1 MKIFR
6 KRFEIVIRCKTII
19 NQLFMVDIIELEM
32 VEAIHEED
40 DLVEN

>member
-1 MKIFR
+1 
-6 KRFEIVIRCKTII
+6 VIRCKTII